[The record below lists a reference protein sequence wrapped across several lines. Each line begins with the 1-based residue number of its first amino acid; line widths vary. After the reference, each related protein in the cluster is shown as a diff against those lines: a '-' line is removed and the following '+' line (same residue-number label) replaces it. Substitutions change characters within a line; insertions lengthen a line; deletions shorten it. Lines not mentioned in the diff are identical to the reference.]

1 MKSSYNPILDDPCQG
16 YVSSCLSY
24 VIDDCDCASC
34 EFYKTKKEEKNG
46 TQNKITCKRN
56 AS

>member
-46 TQNKITCKRN
+46 TRKKSSFQRN
-56 AS
+56 EV